1 MEKSRSISEDLRRS
15 RQERGDQEE
24 RSHRVIVDFP
34 VLFQAHRVF
43 PGVVEAVLY
52 HLRSETAMQL
62 VGSRSWGLPATAD
75 ETDPQTLL
83 KLRRRPRFKP

>member
-34 VLFQAHRVF
+34 VIPLSSSPCF

-62 VGSRSWGLPATAD
+62 AASRSWGLPATAD

-83 KLRRRPRFKP
+83 KL